1 MKSKTERQEKKRES
15 ETERQEN
22 KRESETERQEN
33 QINRINILRRR

>member
-33 QINRINILRRR
+33 QIKRINILRRR

>member
-33 QINRINILRRR
+33 QIKRISILRRR